1 MRKLMKKIV
10 LLMLTLLLL
19 STLFAVEINL
29 DESIKLAQ
37 ENNKEIQAEKYSL
50 KSAKWGKFD
59 AFSNFLPRVSFN
71 STIVRIDDETFDEA
85 TQIMQV
91 PVLNSIG
98 MPTGDFIPFSASA
111 MGSRIYQTSYTNN
124 ITVQQPIF
132 NGGKIILGYQLTNL
146 VKEQAEIALENK
158 ELDVSYAVA
167 STYFGFLKLKDIQK
181 LTQKS
186 LSSTISHLEK
196 VQKNFEVGTAKKSDI
211 LQWKVKLNNDK
222 TSNFEIENGLN
233 EILSFWKNL
242 IGAEE
247 SIPTKINLEKYD
259 VEIDG
264 FASMEP
270 KDIKVAKHDF
280 LQRVEITSPTLNSID
295 LANKMMKKNYWMTKG
310 NFLPSLNLQFDY
322 QIESDDEFDFS
333 GDDNWNLV
341 AAISVPLFTSGSNFS
356 KVKQAKYELLKTD
369 KQTEYARDNYMI
381 AAENVFNKLIT
392 NARIIS
398 DNKVALEFAKENH
411 KLINQLF
418 EQGMV
423 TNSELLDAEIMLFGS
438 EMNLI
443 SSYYDYVLTKFEMK
457 KYKGELEE

>member
-1 MRKLMKKIV
+1 MRKLL
-10 LLMLTLLLL
+10 LLMLTLLLF
-19 STLFAVEINL
+19 STLFAVEIDL
-29 DESIKLAQ
+29 DESIKLAR

-71 STIVRIDDETFDEA
+71 SAIVRIDDDSYEMANAPF
-85 TQIMQV
+85 QI
-91 PVLNSIG
+91 PG
-98 MPTGDFIPFSASA
+98 TGIVFPA
-111 MGSRIYQTSYTNN
+111 MFPMYKTSYTNN

-132 NGGKIILGYQLTNL
+132 NGGKIILGYQLANL
-146 VKEQAEIALENK
+146 AKQQVEIALESK
-158 ELDVSYAVA
+158 ELDTSYAVA
-167 STYFGFLKLKDIQK
+167 STYFGYLKLKDIQK
-181 LTQKS
+181 LNQKS
-186 LSSTISHLEK
+186 LSSSISHLEK
-196 VQKNFEVGTAKKSDI
+196 VEKNFEVGTAKKSDI

-242 IGAEE
+242 IGVEE
-247 SIPTKINLEKYD
+247 SIPTEIQLEKYD
-259 VEIDG
+259 AEIDD
-264 FASMEP
+264 FATMEP
-270 KDIKVAKHDF
+270 NDIKVAKQDF
-280 LQRVEITSPTLNSID
+280 LKKVEITSPTLNSID

-356 KVKQAKYELLKTD
+356 KVKQAKYELLKTN

-381 AAENVFNKLIT
+381 GAENVFNKLIT
-392 NARIIS
+392 NARIIQ
-398 DNKVALEFAKENH
+398 DNKVTLEFAKENH

-423 TNSELLDAEIMLFGS
+423 TNSELLDAEIMLFSS

-457 KYKGELEE
+457 KHKGEMEE

>member
-1 MRKLMKKIV
+1 MRKLL
-10 LLMLTLLLL
+10 LLMLTLLLF
-19 STLFAVEINL
+19 STLFAVEIDL
-29 DESIKLAQ
+29 DESIKLAR
-37 ENNKEIQAEKYSL
+37 ENNKQIQAEKYSL

-71 STIVRIDDETFDEA
+71 SAIVRIDDDSYEMANAPF
-85 TQIMQV
+85 QI
-91 PVLNSIG
+91 PG
-98 MPTGDFIPFSASA
+98 TGIVFPA
-111 MGSRIYQTSYTNN
+111 MFPMYKTSYTNN

-132 NGGKIILGYQLTNL
+132 NGGKIILGYQLANL
-146 VKEQAEIALENK
+146 AKQQVEIALESK
-158 ELDVSYAVA
+158 ELDTSYAVA
-167 STYFGFLKLKDIQK
+167 STYFGYLKLKDIQK
-181 LTQKS
+181 LNQKS
-186 LSSTISHLEK
+186 LSSSISHLEK
-196 VQKNFEVGTAKKSDI
+196 VEKNFEVGTAKKSDV
-211 LQWKVKLNNDK
+211 LQWKVKRNNDK

-242 IGAEE
+242 IGVEE
-247 SIPTKINLEKYD
+247 SIPTEIQLEKYD
-259 VEIDG
+259 AEIDD
-264 FASMEP
+264 FATMEP
-270 KDIKVAKHDF
+270 NDIKVAKQDF
-280 LQRVEITSPTLNSID
+280 LKKIKITSPTLNSID

-356 KVKQAKYELLKTD
+356 KVKQAKYELLKTN

-381 AAENVFNKLIT
+381 GAENVFNKLIT
-392 NARIIS
+392 NARIIQ
-398 DNKVALEFAKENH
+398 DNKVTLEFAKENH

-423 TNSELLDAEIMLFGS
+423 TNSELLDAEIMLFSS

-457 KYKGELEE
+457 KYKGKMEE

>member
-1 MRKLMKKIV
+1 MRKLI
-10 LLMLTLLLL
+10 LLTLTLLLL
-19 STLFAVEINL
+19 STLFAVEIDL

-59 AFSNFLPRVSFN
+59 AFSNFLPRVSLN
-71 STIVRIDDETFDEA
+71 SAIVRIDDETFDEA
-85 TQIMQV
+85 AQIMQV
-91 PVLNSIG
+91 PVLSSIG

-111 MGSRIYQTSYTNN
+111 MGSGIYQTSYTNN

-181 LTQKS
+181 LTKKS
-186 LSSTISHLEK
+186 LSSSISHLEK
-196 VQKNFEVGTAKKSDI
+196 VEKNFEVGSAKKSDI

-242 IGAEE
+242 IGVEE
-247 SIPTKINLEKYD
+247 SIPTEINLEKYD
-259 VEIDG
+259 SEIDT
-264 FASMEP
+264 FASMELSN
-270 KDIKVAKHDF
+270 IKVAKQDF
-280 LQRVEITSPTLNSID
+280 LKRVEIASPTLNSID
-295 LANKMMKKNYWMTKG
+295 LANKMMKKSYWMTKS

-356 KVKQAKYELLKTD
+356 KVKQAKYELLKTN
-369 KQTEYARDNYMI
+369 KQTEYARDNYMV

-392 NARIIS
+392 NARIIN

-411 KLINQLF
+411 KLINKLF
-418 EQGMV
+418 EQGMI

-457 KYKGELEE
+457 KYKGEMEE

>member
-1 MRKLMKKIV
+1 MKKLI
-10 LLMLTLLLL
+10 LLTITLLLF
-19 STLFAVEINL
+19 STLFAVEIDL

-37 ENNKEIQAEKYSL
+37 ENNKEIQAKKYSL

-59 AFSNFLPRVSFN
+59 AFSNFLPRVSLN
-71 STIVRIDDETFDEA
+71 SAIVRIDDETFDEA

-91 PVLNSIG
+91 PVLSPMG

-111 MGSRIYQTSYTNN
+111 MGSGIYQTSYTNN

-196 VQKNFEVGTAKKSDI
+196 VQKNFEVGAAKKSDV

-222 TSNFEIENGLN
+222 TSNFEIENGLE
-233 EILSFWKNL
+233 EILSFWKSL
-242 IGAEE
+242 IGVEE
-247 SIPTKINLEKYD
+247 SIPTEINLEKYD
-259 VEIDG
+259 IEIDG
-264 FASMEP
+264 FASLELS
-270 KDIKVAKHDF
+270 DIKVAKQDF
-280 LQRVEITSPTLNSID
+280 LKSVEIASPTLNSID
-295 LANKMMKKNYWMTKG
+295 LVNKMMKKNYWMTKG

-356 KVKQAKYELLKTD
+356 KVKQAKYELLKTN

-392 NARIIS
+392 NARIIN

-443 SSYYDYVLTKFEMK
+443 SSYYDYVLTKFEIK
-457 KYKGELEE
+457 KYKGEMEE

>member
-1 MRKLMKKIV
+1 MKKIV

-71 STIVRIDDETFDEA
+71 SAIVRIDDETFDEA

-111 MGSRIYQTSYTNN
+111 MGSGIYQTSYTNN

-392 NARIIS
+392 SARIIN

>member
-1 MRKLMKKIV
+1 MRKLL
-10 LLMLTLLLL
+10 LLMLTLLLFSAL
-19 STLFAVEINL
+19 YAVEIDL
-29 DESIKLAQ
+29 DESIKLAR

-50 KSAKWGKFD
+50 KSAKWGKYD

-71 STIVRIDDETFDEA
+71 SAIVRIDDETYDGALQVF
-85 TQIMQV
+85 QI
-91 PVLNSIG
+91 PVLDPIG
-98 MPTGDFIPFSASA
+98 MPTGNFIPFSAAA
-111 MGSRIYQTSYTNN
+111 MGTGIYKTSYTNN

-146 VKEQAEIALENK
+146 VKQRAEIALENK
-158 ELDVSYAVA
+158 ELDISYAVA
-167 STYFGFLKLKDIQK
+167 STYFGYLKLKDVQK

-186 LSSTISHLEK
+186 LSSSISHLEK
-196 VQKNFEVGTAKKSDI
+196 VEKNFEVGAAKKSDI

-233 EILSFWKNL
+233 EILSFWNSL
-242 IGAEE
+242 IGVEKK
-247 SIPTKINLEKYD
+247 IPSGIQLVKYD
-259 VEIDG
+259 TEIDG
-264 FASMEP
+264 FATMELN
-270 KDIKVAKHDF
+270 DIKAAKQDF
-280 LQRVEITSPTLNSID
+280 LKRVEITSPTLNSID
-295 LANKMMKKNYWMTKG
+295 LTNKMMKKNYWMTKG

-341 AAISVPLFTSGSNFS
+341 AAITVPLFTSGSNFS
-356 KVKQAKYELLKTD
+356 KVKQAKYELLKTK
-369 KQTEYARDNYMI
+369 KQTEYAKDNYMI

-392 NARIIS
+392 NARIIQ

-411 KLINQLF
+411 KIINQLF
-418 EQGMV
+418 EQGMI
-423 TNSELLDAEIMLFGS
+423 TNSELLDAEIMLFSS

-457 KYKGELEE
+457 KYKDEMEE

>member
-1 MRKLMKKIV
+1 MRKLL
-10 LLMLTLLLL
+10 LLMLTLLLF
-19 STLFAVEINL
+19 STLFAVEIDL
-29 DESIKLAQ
+29 DESIKLAR
-37 ENNKEIQAEKYSL
+37 ENNKQIQAEKYSL

-71 STIVRIDDETFDEA
+71 SAIVRIDDDSYEMANAPF
-85 TQIMQV
+85 QI
-91 PVLNSIG
+91 PG
-98 MPTGDFIPFSASA
+98 TGIVFPA
-111 MGSRIYQTSYTNN
+111 MFPMYKTSYTNN

-132 NGGKIILGYQLTNL
+132 NGGKIILGYQLANL
-146 VKEQAEIALENK
+146 AKQQVEIALESK
-158 ELDVSYAVA
+158 ELDTSYAVA
-167 STYFGFLKLKDIQK
+167 STYFGYLKLKDIQK
-181 LTQKS
+181 LNQKS
-186 LSSTISHLEK
+186 LSSSISHLEK
-196 VQKNFEVGTAKKSDI
+196 VEKNFEVGTAKKSDV
-211 LQWKVKLNNDK
+211 LQWKVKRNNDK

-242 IGAEE
+242 IGVEE
-247 SIPTKINLEKYD
+247 SIPTEIQLEKYD
-259 VEIDG
+259 AEIDD
-264 FASMEP
+264 FAAMEP
-270 KDIKVAKHDF
+270 NDIKVAKQDF
-280 LQRVEITSPTLNSID
+280 LKKIKITSPTLNSID

-356 KVKQAKYELLKTD
+356 KVKQAKYELLKTN

-381 AAENVFNKLIT
+381 GAENVFNKLIT
-392 NARIIS
+392 NARIIQ
-398 DNKVALEFAKENH
+398 DNKVTLEFAKENH

-423 TNSELLDAEIMLFGS
+423 TNSELLDAEIMLFSS

-457 KYKGELEE
+457 KYKGKMEE

>member
-1 MRKLMKKIV
+1 MKKIV

-71 STIVRIDDETFDEA
+71 STIVRIDDEIFDEA

-111 MGSRIYQTSYTNN
+111 MGSGIYQTSYTNN

-392 NARIIS
+392 SARIIN

-411 KLINQLF
+411 KLINKLF

>member
-1 MRKLMKKIV
+1 MRKLI
-10 LLMLTLLLL
+10 LFTLTLLLL
-19 STLFAVEINL
+19 STIIAVEIDL

-71 STIVRIDDETFDEA
+71 SAIVRIDDETFDEA

-98 MPTGDFIPFSASA
+98 MPTGDFIPFSSSA
-111 MGSRIYQTSYTNN
+111 MGTGFYQTSYTNN

-181 LTQKS
+181 LTKKS
-186 LSSTISHLEK
+186 LSSSISHLEK
-196 VQKNFEVGTAKKSDI
+196 VEKNFEVGSAKKSDI

-242 IGAEE
+242 IGVEE
-247 SIPTKINLEKYD
+247 SIPTEIQLEKYD
-259 VEIDG
+259 AEIDD
-264 FASMEP
+264 FAAMEP
-270 KDIKVAKHDF
+270 NDIKVAKQDF
-280 LQRVEITSPTLNSID
+280 LKKIEITSPTLNSID

-356 KVKQAKYELLKTD
+356 KVKQAKYELLKTN

-392 NARIIS
+392 NARIIQ

-411 KLINQLF
+411 KLINKLF
-418 EQGMV
+418 EQGMI

-457 KYKGELEE
+457 KYKGEMEE